1 MDNQK
6 TNRLEFIDLAKG
18 LCIMLVVFQHV
29 TSTFGVS
36 DYPFKLGLASFRMPL
51 YFFLSG
57 LFFKSYSGF
66 LEFLEKK
73 FNKLFIPF
81 VFFFL
86 TTSCTLPYLLAY
98 FNLRSFPK
106 SDIWLSFFFQESFPN
121 IPIWFLLGLFF
132 VNLIFY
138 ALYILAHQCFHKN
151 WMRYL
156 ILFSILVGFVGCL
169 LGYKQIN
176 LPMFL
181 DSAMTALPFFLCGFL
196 IYRYTPLVF
205 PNKLDKWNLVFAI
218 SLLAVPLIF
227 CNESVHYLENKIS
240 MSVFAMYA
248 YGLSGTLGILLLS
261 KKINKLP
268 LVSYFGRYSI
278 IILLTHGW
286 ILWVCIKIYHSLS
299 FTLNPMLAVVLIFT
313 LTMFSY
319 LAVIPICKKIIP
331 WFCAQ
336 KDLVSFRKIFFK
348 NHTF

>member
-1 MDNQK
+1 MGVQN

-36 DYPFKLGLASFRMPL
+36 DYLFKSGLASFRMPL

-66 LEFLEKK
+66 LEFFEKK

-86 TTSCTLPYLLAY
+86 TTSCALPYLLAY
-98 FNLRSFPK
+98 FGLRSYPK
-106 SDIWLSFFFQESFPN
+106 ASVWLSFFFQESFPN
-121 IPIWFLLGLFF
+121 IPIWFLLGLFL

-138 ALYILAHQCFHKN
+138 VLYILACRCSPKN
-151 WMRYL
+151 WVRYL
-156 ILFSILVGFVGCL
+156 IVFSILVGFVGCL

-196 IYRYTPLVF
+196 TYRYTPLVF
-205 PNKLDKWNLVFAI
+205 PNKSDKWNFIFAI
-218 SLLAVPLIF
+218 GLLAIPLIF

-240 MSVFAMYA
+240 MSVFSMYA
-248 YGLSGTLGILLLS
+248 YGLSGTAGILLLS
-261 KKINKLP
+261 KQINKIP

-286 ILWVCIKIYHSLS
+286 ILWAGIKIYRSLS
-299 FTLNPMLAVVLIFT
+299 FSLNPMLAVVLIFI
-313 LTMFSY
+313 LTMLSY
-319 LAVIPICKKIIP
+319 LAVIPLCKKTIP